1 MQLTADVPL
10 NTLDFCDA
18 FNVQTIPAII
28 AEIKFASPSRGR
40 IYHGALD
47 ALAIAGEY
55 LAHGASA
62 LSILTEPEYFQGNIA
77 SIRAVRRAFPTAH
90 ILLKDFILSELQVA
104 QALACG
110 ANAVLLIVAFLTEQR
125 LRLLYEYALTLGL
138 TPLIEVH
145 DADELKKALA
155 LNPRMIG
162 INHRNLNTLEIDLEC
177 STSLIRMIP
186 EGVYCVAESGIERKS
201 HLDMMATRGFNGC
214 LIGSSFMQHDHPGHA
229 LQHMISG
236 DDDAG

>member
-1 MQLTADVPL
+1 MTTFLNTIKNSVHLRAEAIQLTADVPL

-110 ANAVLLIVAFLTEQR
+110 ANAVLLIVAFLTRSEER
-125 LRLLYEYALTLGL
+125 RVG
-138 TPLIEVH
+138 
-145 DADELKKALA
+145 K
-155 LNPRMIG
+155 
-162 INHRNLNTLEIDLEC
+162 EC
-177 STSLIRMIP
+177 RSRWSP
-186 EGVYCVAESGIERKS
+186 Y
-201 HLDMMATRGFNGC
+201 H
-214 LIGSSFMQHDHPGHA
+214 
-229 LQHMISG
+229 
-236 DDDAG
+236 